1 MKSKKSK
8 VESLEGTEENQERM
22 EADSENDS
30 SDDENPDIYKGDEG
44 ITVDFEGRNP
54 IDSDLDGVKQMLG
67 QLFVKAHIDLG
78 ELAGIV
84 IGQNYV
90 GSVLKQAYNDDEED
104 EDEDEDMEDPCQIV
118 FGVTTAIN
126 LSNKQDQTSVKQ
138 LQKMIFE
145 KAEKYATE
153 TVLQQFKDA
162 LQGGAKS
169 TALLLNERFVNIPA
183 AVSVPMFENL
193 LVEVDRAC
201 AKGMPYKFDYY
212 LMFVKYY
219 QKAASG
225 NKSAE
230 VLYSNDEEEYFI
242 KDSIAS
248 FDYSVQKETT
258 TALAGNWLEEDE
270 ELQPFRKVL
279 LIEAS
284 KIPETIGT
292 IKTLVASAA
301 NN

>member
-1 MKSKKSK
+1 MTSKKVK
-8 VESLEGTEENQERM
+8 VQSHEEDEAEQM
-22 EADSENDS
+22 EAKSDSGEDS

-54 IDSDLDGVKQMLG
+54 IDSDSDGIKQMLG
-67 QLFVKAHIDLG
+67 QLFVKAHIDLN
-78 ELAGIV
+78 ELSGLI

-90 GSVLKQAYNDDEED
+90 GSVLKQAYTDDDDEE
-104 EDEDEDMEDPCQIV
+104 EDEDMEDPCQIV

-126 LSNKQDQTSVKQ
+126 LTNKQDHPCIKQ
-138 LQKMIFE
+138 LQKLIFE
-145 KAEKYATE
+145 KAEKYATDS
-153 TVLQQFKDA
+153 VLKLFREA
-162 LQGGAKS
+162 LQSGSKS

-183 AVSVPMFENL
+183 AVCVPMFENL
-193 LVEVDRAC
+193 IVEMDRARV
-201 AKGMPYKFDYY
+201 KGMPYKFDYF

-219 QKAASG
+219 QKAAAGS
-225 NKSAE
+225 KAAE

-242 KDSIAS
+242 KDSLAS

-279 LIEAS
+279 LIEAN
-284 KIPETIGT
+284 KLPDIIGT
-292 IKTLVASAA
+292 VKSLIAGAVS
-301 NN
+301 N

>member
-1 MKSKKSK
+1 MTSKKVK
-8 VESLEGTEENQERM
+8 VVEDDAAEQM
-22 EADSENDS
+22 EAKSDSGDDS

-54 IDSDLDGVKQMLG
+54 IDSDLDGIKQMLG
-67 QLFVKAHIDLG
+67 QLFVKAHIDLS
-78 ELAGIV
+78 ELSGLI

-90 GSVLKQAYNDDEED
+90 GSVLKQAYTDDDDEE
-104 EDEDEDMEDPCQIV
+104 EDEDMEDPCQIV

-126 LSNKQDQTSVKQ
+126 LTNKQDQNCVKQ
-138 LQKMIFE
+138 LQKMVFE
-145 KAEKYATE
+145 KAEKYATDS
-153 TVLQQFKDA
+153 VLKLFRDA
-162 LQGGAKS
+162 LQSGSKS

-183 AVSVPMFENL
+183 AVCVPMFENL
-193 LVEVDRAC
+193 MVEMDRARV
-201 AKGMPYKFDYY
+201 KGMPYKFDYF

-219 QKAASG
+219 QKAAAGS
-225 NKSAE
+225 KAAE

-242 KDSIAS
+242 KDSLAS

-279 LIEAS
+279 LIEAN
-284 KIPETIGT
+284 KLPDIVGT
-292 IKTLVASAA
+292 VKSLIAGAVT
-301 NN
+301 N

>member
-1 MKSKKSK
+1 MTSKKVK
-8 VESLEGTEENQERM
+8 VESQEEGDAEQM
-22 EADSENDS
+22 DAKSDSDDS

-54 IDSDLDGVKQMLG
+54 IDSDLDGIKQMLG
-67 QLFVKAHIDLG
+67 QLFVKAHIDLN
-78 ELAGIV
+78 ELSGLI

-90 GSVLKQAYNDDEED
+90 GSVLKQAYTDDDDEE
-104 EDEDEDMEDPCQIV
+104 EDEDMEDPCQIV

-126 LSNKQDQTSVKQ
+126 LANKQDQTCIKQ
-138 LQKMIFE
+138 LQKMVFE
-145 KAEKYATE
+145 KAEKYATDS
-153 TVLQQFKDA
+153 VLKLFRDA
-162 LQGGAKS
+162 LQSGSKS

-183 AVSVPMFENL
+183 AVCVPMFENL
-193 LVEVDRAC
+193 MVEMDRARV
-201 AKGMPYKFDYY
+201 KGMPYKFDYY

-219 QKAASG
+219 QKAAAG
-225 NKSAE
+225 VKPAE
-230 VLYSNDEEEYFI
+230 ILYSNDEEEYFI
-242 KDSIAS
+242 KDSLAS

-279 LIEAS
+279 LIEANKLPDIVGAVKS
-284 KIPETIGT
+284 LIAGAI
-292 IKTLVASAA
+292 